1 MDRDISYILFLLL
14 IISVAVITT
23 LGSTIK
29 AKNPNG
35 EVNWTELTYVIVCL
49 RNLLFPKWN
58 CVSLKIPIV
67 FAIVFVPWAM
77 NDSRIII

>member
-1 MDRDISYILFLLL
+1 MDRDVSYILFLLL

-49 RNLLFPKWN
+49 RNLLFPK
-58 CVSLKIPIV
+58 
-67 FAIVFVPWAM
+67 
-77 NDSRIII
+77 